1 MIRLLLVDDHVSS
14 REPLAFMLARED
26 DIEVVATAGSIAEAR
41 GRLEEHLDVDVAV
54 LDLGLPDGSGTQLIG
69 AVHASNPR
77 AVALVL
83 TSFSDRRILAEAIE
97 AGAAGVLHK
106 SAGLADIIGAI
117 RTLHAGDQLVSA
129 REVSDAI
136 RLAVSERR
144 RRERERLMFDSL
156 TARERDVLAAL
167 AEGLTDKELA
177 ARFTLSPATV
187 RTHVN
192 SVLAKLGVRS
202 RLQAVVLAIRY
213 GAVDP
218 S

>member
-1 MIRLLLVDDHVSS
+1 MIRVLLVDDHVSS
-14 REPLAFMLARED
+14 REPLAFMLGHED
-26 DIEVVATAGSIAEAR
+26 DIDVVATAGSVEEAR
-41 GRLEEHLDVDVAV
+41 ARLQEHLDVDVAI
-54 LDLGLPDGSGTQLIG
+54 LDLGLPDGSGTELVG
-69 AVHASNPR
+69 TVHASNPR

-106 SAGLADIIGAI
+106 SAELAEIIGAI
-117 RTLHAGDQLVSA
+117 RTLHAGEQIVSA
-129 REVSDAI
+129 REVSEAI

-144 RRERERLMFDSL
+144 RRERDRLRFESL
-156 TARERDVLAAL
+156 TEREQEVLAAL

-177 ARFTLSPATV
+177 ARFTLSSATV

-192 SVLAKLGVRS
+192 NILAKLGVRS

-218 S
+218 T